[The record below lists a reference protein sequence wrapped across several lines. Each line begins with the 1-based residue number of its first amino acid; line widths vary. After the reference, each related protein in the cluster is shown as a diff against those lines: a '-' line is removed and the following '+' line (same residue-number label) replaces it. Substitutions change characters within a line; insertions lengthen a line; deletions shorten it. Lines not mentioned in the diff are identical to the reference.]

1 MTFVA
6 EKSLDALRAA
16 AADAARY
23 APLPVT
29 FDGEELERRDFL
41 HHSIRVERWNGLTLG
56 VRKSSSLPYSVP
68 DINFHGLTV
77 DVRLPHVQTL
87 DGDIWTVRADVGD
100 CPQLELV
107 LPARKEARGER
118 LSEKA
123 SGRGTPGRLPGVGA
137 DGSARHAWRSRT
149 TTRAANAGIDLPV
162 PPADLWPWRP
172 STADVDDWTRSAS
185 LTSVGN
191 DALVVEYDADPPDTQ
206 PFYRAA
212 RRAGLTHRLFEP
224 DRRLVGYGWYDAIP
238 RLNDVRTE
246 IGIDGAT
253 CTDIELHERV
263 GAAAKNGDTVKA
275 RRLEGDPSQGDCSP
289 QGDRAD
295 AITMRAVIT
304 GADGEK
310 NFIRISADVAF
321 LDTAYGLLFGACP
334 VITSDS
340 DIDAEALADLL
351 RLAYF
356 CASDDCDADS
366 VETQRAQFDTEALH
380 LALKHVASADE
391 ATRAAIARA
400 VFHDIHWLMPRDRPV
415 NILVRGDDVLVK
427 LGPPPGS

>member
-1 MTFVA
+1 MENDFLKKLRDEARLAVYR
-6 EKSLDALRAA
+6 ALAPMDPPPRMAFEDHARAA
-16 AADAARY
+16 
-23 APLPVT
+23 
-29 FDGEELERRDFL
+29 
-41 HHSIRVERWNGLTLG
+41 
-56 VRKSSSLPYSVP
+56 K
-68 DINFHGLTV
+68 
-77 DVRLPHVQTL
+77 
-87 DGDIWTVRADVGD
+87 
-100 CPQLELV
+100 
-107 LPARKEARGER
+107 
-118 LSEKA
+118 
-123 SGRGTPGRLPGVGA
+123 
-137 DGSARHAWRSRT
+137 
-149 TTRAANAGIDLPV
+149 AGIDLPV
-162 PPADLWPWRP
+162 PPAELWPWRP
-172 STADVDDWTRSAS
+172 STADVDDWTRSGS
-185 LTSVGN
+185 LTAVGTG
-191 DALVVEYDADPPDTQ
+191 ALVVEYDADPPDTQ

-212 RRAGLTHRLFEP
+212 RRAGLARRLFEP

-263 GAAAKNGDTVKA
+263 RAAAKNGDVDQA
-275 RRLEGDPSQGDCSP
+275 RRFEAGPSQGDCSPQEEEDCSP

-351 RLAYF
+351 GLAYF